1 MVISESMERALT
13 LRERLVMKLH
23 LWACVWCQWYLEH
36 LHSIRANLQT
46 RSPDVD
52 ELSSLP
58 GLSTDARERLKKRLG
73 DN

>member
-13 LRERLVMKLH
+13 LRERLVLKLH

-36 LHSIRANLQT
+36 LHSIRANLQAG
-46 RSPDVD
+46 SPEVN

-58 GLSTDARERLKKRLG
+58 GLAPETRERLKKTLG
-73 DN
+73 DS